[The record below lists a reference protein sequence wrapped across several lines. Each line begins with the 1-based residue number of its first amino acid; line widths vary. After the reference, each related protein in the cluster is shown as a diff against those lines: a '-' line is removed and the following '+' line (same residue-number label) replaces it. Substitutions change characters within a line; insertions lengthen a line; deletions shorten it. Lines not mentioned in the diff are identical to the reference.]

1 MSQQSPT
8 KIFPLPPTASLSGAG
23 LAGAVASFLETYFA
37 AHDGDLPTTGL
48 YNRVMQEVERPLLK
62 TTLKAVMGNQKKA
75 AEILGINRNTLRK
88 KLTELNID
96 VRDF

>member
-1 MSQQSPT
+1 MSQQPQTQILS
-8 KIFPLPPTASLSGAG
+8 FPSKAGLSGA
-23 LAGAVASFLETYFA
+23 VESFLKTYFA
-37 AHDGDLPTTGL
+37 AHNGDLPTTGL
-48 YNRVMQEVERPLLK
+48 YDRVMQEVERPLLE

-88 KLTELNID
+88 KLTALGID

>member
-1 MSQQSPT
+1 MLHPT
-8 KIFPLPPTASLSGAG
+8 QTNVSPLPSRIGLSGT
-23 LAGAVASFLETYFA
+23 VESFLKNYFA

-48 YNRVMQEVERPLLK
+48 YERVMQEVERPLLQ

-88 KLTELNID
+88 KLIELGID
-96 VRDF
+96 ARDF